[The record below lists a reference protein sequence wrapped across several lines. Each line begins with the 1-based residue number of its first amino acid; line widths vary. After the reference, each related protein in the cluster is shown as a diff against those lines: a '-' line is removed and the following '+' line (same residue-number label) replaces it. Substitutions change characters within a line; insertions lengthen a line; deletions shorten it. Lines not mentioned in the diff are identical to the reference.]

1 MCLNKTR
8 EHLAIIAIL
17 IALLFFHKVI
27 LMSLDFTQY
36 VSHLCNH
43 FDVIGSVLILAYCI
57 YLKQNESFDI
67 RMNYVMCTGLI
78 FVNIRCIIHLSVI
91 HAKLRKLIVIMTDSA
106 TDLIAF
112 LAIIFVVV
120 SIFSV
125 S

>member
-1 MCLNKTR
+1 
-8 EHLAIIAIL
+8 
-17 IALLFFHKVI
+17 
-27 LMSLDFTQY
+27 MSLDFTQY
-36 VSHLCNH
+36 ISHLCNH
-43 FDVIGSVLILAYCI
+43 FYVIGSVLILAYCI

>member
-17 IALLFFHKVI
+17 IALLFFHKVF
-27 LMSLDFTQY
+27 LMCMDFKQY
-36 VSHLCNH
+36 ISHLCNH
-43 FDVIGSVLILAYCI
+43 FDVIGSLLVLAYCI
-57 YLKQNESFDI
+57 YLKQNESFNMN
-67 RMNYVMCTGLI
+67 MNYVMCTGLI
-78 FVNIRCIIHLSVI
+78 LVNARCIVHLSVL

-106 TDLIAF
+106 TDLVAF

-120 SIFSV
+120 CIFSV